1 MSDGLSR
8 ECEKLRE
15 QLPEHAEG
23 KLGGRL
29 RARVEKHLAQ
39 CARCAAELEQ
49 VRVVIQA
56 VRGVP
61 SEATPDDLVDRVRRA
76 VRESAPAPPVP
87 TQLWARVAVPVA
99 VLTAVVAIGF
109 ALRVPG
115 YRGPTRTAAL
125 KTEAAARGGAPAQPP
140 FPGRRRSS
148 APPTIEIAEA
158 RQPEVMWQPREH
170 TWTPRERDDAS
181 AADATSA
188 ASLERESPPAA
199 VPSKQLG
206 SAREGGPAAVEG
218 RRATAPPGSVRVDG
232 RSTGRVPQARVRGGE
247 MGRAAEKA
255 QPYAIRNHAKARGMP
270 GGRGGSFSEPATQ
283 AEETAPPP
291 FTAIAALRADE
302 GRPRIVLDLG
312 VDRPS
317 PDEITVTLG
326 RAGERRV
333 LYRGVL
339 VGALP
344 VVLPSEEFGPGPTT
358 VPITIESRTGRRDYV
373 LFVPTM
379 ARLGESAPLAPVGRF
394 EDKPVFDALADFS
407 ALTGLVVL
415 AEEPLSDPFAGEIPP
430 GPPAAS
436 LERLADS
443 MGFEVEREGD
453 LVLTLTHPR

>member
-8 ECEKLRE
+8 ECERLRE
-15 QLPEHAEG
+15 HLPEHAEG

-61 SEATPDDLVDRVRRA
+61 SEPTPDDLVDRVRRA
-76 VRESAPAPPVP
+76 VRERAPAQPVP
-87 TQLWARVAVPVA
+87 TGLWARVAVPVA
-99 VLTAVVAIGF
+99 VLTAVVAIAF

-115 YRGPTRTAAL
+115 YRGATRTAAL
-125 KTEAAARGGAPAQPP
+125 KTEAAAPGRAPAQPP
-140 FPGRRRSS
+140 VPGRARSP

-158 RQPEVMWQPREH
+158 RQPQMMWQPREPMS
-170 TWTPRERDDAS
+170 TPRDRHDAS
-181 AADATSA
+181 AANATSA
-188 ASLERESPPAA
+188 APLERESPPAA
-199 VPSKQLG
+199 APSKQLG
-206 SAREGGPAAVEG
+206 IAREGGPATDECPRG
-218 RRATAPPGSVRVDG
+218 TAPPGPVRGGRAGGG
-232 RSTGRVPQARVRGGE
+232 RST
-247 MGRAAEKA
+247 GRAAEKA
-255 QPYAIRNHAKARGMP
+255 QPYAFRNHAEARGMA
-270 GGRGGSFSEPATQ
+270 GGRGRSRSKPAAQ

-291 FTAIAALRADE
+291 FAAIAALRAHE
-302 GRPRIVLDLG
+302 GRPRVVLDLG

-326 RAGERRV
+326 GAGERKL

-339 VGALP
+339 VDARP
-344 VVLPSEEFGPGPTT
+344 VALPSEYLGPGPTT
-358 VPITIESRTGRRDYV
+358 VPITIESRLGRRDYV
-373 LFVPTM
+373 LFLPTM

-394 EDKPVFDALADFS
+394 QDKPVFEALADFS

-415 AEEPLSDPFAGEIPP
+415 AEEPLSDTFAGEIPP

-453 LVLTLTHPR
+453 LVLTLTHPRR